1 LGKTIKENK
10 KKVDHNGI
18 LSFYFLH
25 EKGYNI
31 FRIRWR
37 YDLHVSN
44 EDALKLINALRSGT
58 TPLHHAET
66 FATGRKEE
74 IDAFRKNLEVLD
86 KGSGLVTLITG
97 DFGVGKTFLINAFK
111 RLALDEDYVIADFQ
125 LNNGFRLNKLDDL
138 YYAIMHNLY
147 LKDKPN
153 MKASFDDIFDW
164 WVKNLQN
171 APFADRKRYEV
182 NTVCQELSKYNR
194 NYARAFL
201 SFMRGRIQRNQEMMN
216 VSGAWIT
223 GERNIP
229 FALKQKYDL
238 VGSVD
243 KTNTLDFL
251 KAFTKL
257 VTLLD
262 YKGLIVFID
271 EIDRVL
277 HDRNDIRQTAYN
289 NLKQLIDMS
298 TSGEMPN
305 IMFVFSGTQEILKD
319 AERGILSNTPLSQ
332 RLNISQTINAP
343 NNVANTSSSI
353 HQNIIRLKPLDAEAL
368 IALTHK
374 VVRLYGQNTLLPL
387 TIDPL
392 TLFTNVMKEMSKD
405 MVTRHYITKLI
416 EHLDLLPIPNHEDS
430 ASDEQW

>member
-1 LGKTIKENK
+1 MHI
-10 KKVDHNGI
+10 
-18 LSFYFLH
+18 
-25 EKGYNI
+25 
-31 FRIRWR
+31 
-37 YDLHVSN
+37 SN

-58 TPLHHAET
+58 TPHHHAEML
-66 FATGRKEE
+66 ATGRKEE
-74 IDAFRKNLEVLD
+74 IEEFRRCLDLLAKDA
-86 KGSGLVTLITG
+86 GLVKIITG
-97 DFGVGKTFLINAFK
+97 DFGVGKSFLVNTFK
-111 RLALDEDYVIADFQ
+111 RLALEEDYVISDFQ
-125 LNNGFRLNKLDDL
+125 INNGFRLNKLEDL

-229 FALKQKYDL
+229 YALKQKYDL

-271 EIDRVL
+271 EIDLVL
-277 HDRNDIRQTAYN
+277 HDRNDIRHTAYS
-289 NLKQLIDMS
+289 NLKQLIDLS
-298 TSGEMPN
+298 TSGDMPN
-305 IMFVFSGTQEILKD
+305 IMFVFSGTQEILD
-319 AERGILSNTPLSQ
+319 DPERGFLSNVPLSQ
-332 RLNISQTINAP
+332 RLNLSMRDKGSDASSTSSQT
-343 NNVANTSSSI
+343 TMRHSI
-353 HQNIIRLKPLDAEAL
+353 LKLNPLDAESL
-368 IALTHK
+368 MALTHK
-374 VVRLYGQNTLLPL
+374 IVRLYGQNTRRPL
-387 TIDPL
+387 TIDPHI
-392 TLFTNVMKEMSKD
+392 LFSNVMKEMNPQT
-405 MVTRHYITKLI
+405 MVTRHYVTKLI
-416 EHLDLLPIPNHEDS
+416 EHLDLLPVPEHEDG
-430 ASDEQW
+430 ATNDEW

>member
-1 LGKTIKENK
+1 MHL
-10 KKVDHNGI
+10 
-18 LSFYFLH
+18 
-25 EKGYNI
+25 
-31 FRIRWR
+31 
-37 YDLHVSN
+37 SN
-44 EDALKLINALRSGT
+44 EDALKLINTLRSGT
-58 TPLHHAET
+58 TPLHHSEAL
-66 FATGRKEE
+66 ATGRKEE
-74 IDAFRKNLEVLD
+74 IEEFRRCLDLLD
-86 KGSGLVTLITG
+86 KDAGLVKIITG
-97 DFGVGKTFLINAFK
+97 DFGVGKSFLVNTFK
-111 RLALDEDYVIADFQ
+111 RLALEEDYVISDFQ
-125 LNNGFRLNKLDDL
+125 INNGFRLNKLEDL

-171 APFADRKRYEV
+171 APYADRKRFEV

-216 VSGAWIT
+216 VSGSWIT

-271 EIDRVL
+271 EIDLVL
-277 HDRNDIRQTAYN
+277 HDRNDIRHTAYN
-289 NLKQLIDMS
+289 NLKQLIDLS
-298 TSGEMPN
+298 TSGDMPN
-305 IMFVFSGTQEILKD
+305 IMFVFSGTQEIID
-319 AERGILSNTPLSQ
+319 DPERGFLSNVPLSQ
-332 RLNISQTINAP
+332 RLNLNSETMTSQQ
-343 NNVANTSSSI
+343 SI
-353 HQNIIRLKPLDAEAL
+353 LKLKPLDAESL
-368 IALTHK
+368 MALTHK
-374 VVRLYGQNTLLPL
+374 IVRLYGQNTRRPL
-387 TIDPL
+387 TVDPHI
-392 TLFTNVMKEMSKD
+392 LFSNVMKEMPHKT
-405 MVTRHYITKLI
+405 MVTRHYVTKLI
-416 EHLDLLPIPNHEDS
+416 EHLDLLPVPEHEDS
-430 ASDEQW
+430 ATNDEW

>member
-1 LGKTIKENK
+1 LE
-10 KKVDHNGI
+10 VI
-18 LSFYFLH
+18 LHL
-25 EKGYNI
+25 
-31 FRIRWR
+31 
-37 YDLHVSN
+37 SN

-58 TPLHHAET
+58 TPHHHAQAL
-66 FATGRKEE
+66 ATGRKEE
-74 IDAFRKNLEVLD
+74 IEEFRRCLDLLD
-86 KGSGLVTLITG
+86 KDAGLVKIITG
-97 DFGVGKTFLINAFK
+97 DFGVGKSFLVNTFK
-111 RLALDEDYVIADFQ
+111 RLALEEDYVISDFQ
-125 LNNGFRLNKLDDL
+125 INNGFRLNKLEDL

-164 WVKNLQN
+164 WVKNLQS
-171 APFADRKRYEV
+171 APFADRKRFEV

-262 YKGLIVFID
+262 YRGLIVFID
-271 EIDRVL
+271 EIDLVL
-277 HDRNDIRQTAYN
+277 HDRNDIRHTAYN
-289 NLKQLIDMS
+289 NLKQLIDLS
-298 TSGEMPN
+298 TSGDMPN
-305 IMFVFSGTQEILKD
+305 IMFVFSGTQEIID
-319 AERGILSNTPLSQ
+319 DPERGFRSNEPLSQ
-332 RLNISQTINAP
+332 RLNLNSETMTSQQ
-343 NNVANTSSSI
+343 SI
-353 HQNIIRLKPLDAEAL
+353 LKLKPLDAESL
-368 IALTHK
+368 MALTHK
-374 VVRLYGQNTLLPL
+374 IVRLYGQNTRRPL
-387 TIDPL
+387 SVDPHS
-392 TLFTNVMKEMSKD
+392 LFSNVMKEMPHKT
-405 MVTRHYITKLI
+405 MVTRHFVTKLI
-416 EHLDLLPIPNHEDS
+416 EHLDSLPIPEHQDS
-430 ASDEQW
+430 ATNDEW